1 MFRTLHTLLAAS
13 LIAIGGLTAIPASAQ
28 TAPAPVAAKKTVV
41 LVHGAWADGT
51 SWSRVIPYLL
61 DAGLNVVAVQN
72 PLSSL
77 EGDVANTTRVINDQ
91 PGDVILVGH
100 SYGGVVITEAG
111 NNPKVKALVYVA
123 AFAPRPGES
132 VNSILSAFPK
142 PAWFATLHADTGGFV
157 TWPLDSWKSEFA
169 TGLPSGEQDM
179 LHATQHPTFYGV
191 NDNAIGATAAWSTR
205 PVFSVVSQ
213 QDHIIPAPLQMLFAQ
228 QMHSTVVPVE
238 AGHLAMLIKPEETAR
253 AIIAAANS
261 Y

>member
-1 MFRTLHTLLAAS
+1 MFRTLRTLLAAA
-13 LIAIGGLTAIPASAQ
+13 LIALGGLTAASATAQ
-28 TAPAPVAAKKTVV
+28 TTAPTPAKKTVV

-61 DAGLNVVAVQN
+61 AAGLNVVAVQN
-72 PLSSL
+72 PLASL

-91 PGDVILVGH
+91 ADDVILVGH

-123 AFAPRPGES
+123 AFAPKPGES

-142 PAWFATLHADTGGFV
+142 PAWFATLHADAGGYV

-191 NDNAIGATAAWSTR
+191 NDNAVGATAAWATR

-238 AGHLAMLIKPEETAR
+238 AGHLAMLIAPEETAK